1 MSMRVNQPPS
11 QDIVSGGLFNTGLA
25 MSVIPGF
32 LEEVSSESISGD
44 QSIVQRVTDTVLGFS
59 FGSLAMSS
67 APVFVT
73 ASGVALFGEKI
84 FDTLDSLF
92 TMAQNVKESGRSI
105 QEQEEIIKSFGPLLE
120 ISNETLK
127 KLTDVANEKKVQWET
142 STLKLKDLEQNYPA
156 NADLLAL
163 VSERITFLQAVLPE
177 LISQNN
183 ITVFGQKA
191 LTSRVELVK
200 QIAEEEEE
208 ATKLMQELTELTQSV
223 GEMVTKLEVFEAKT
237 TQAAKIKGEL
247 ISDLQGDVESLLEQQ
262 ALAAKTMSRSS
273 HVNVSV
279 YSY

>member
-1 MSMRVNQPPS
+1 MTNRVSP
-11 QDIVSGGLFNTGLA
+11 QDIVSGGLFNAGLA
-25 MSVIPGF
+25 MAVIPGF
-32 LEEVSSESISGD
+32 LEEVSSAPISED
-44 QSIVQRVTDTVLGFS
+44 QSLIQRVTDTVLNFS

-67 APVFVT
+67 VPAFVT
-73 ASGVALFGEKI
+73 ASGVASLGEKI

-127 KLTDVANEKKVQWET
+127 ALTEVAKEKGVQWEA

-156 NADLLAL
+156 HADLLAI
-163 VSERITFLQAVLPE
+163 VSERISFLQAVLPE
-177 LISQNN
+177 LISQNR
-183 ITVFGQKA
+183 ITVFGQMA

-208 ATKLMQELTELTQSV
+208 ATKLMKELTDLTQSV
-223 GEMVTKLEVFEAKT
+223 GEIVTKLEVFEAT
-237 TQAAKIKGEL
+237 TSQAAEIKGEL
-247 ISDLQGDVESLLEQQ
+247 ISGLQEDVESLLAQQ
-262 ALAAKTMSRSS
+262 ALAAKTKSRSS
-273 HVNVSV
+273 YGNVSI